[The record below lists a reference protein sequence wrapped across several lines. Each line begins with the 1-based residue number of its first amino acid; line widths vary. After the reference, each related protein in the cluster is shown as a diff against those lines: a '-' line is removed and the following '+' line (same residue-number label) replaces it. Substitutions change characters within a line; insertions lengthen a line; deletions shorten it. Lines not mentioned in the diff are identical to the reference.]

1 MKKLTLYFGP
11 LLVSSLVMVISQLD
25 QSYYEIFWK
34 FFNVPPQWPPF
45 SDLDA
50 ISKAVDSK
58 LAGYDP
64 YIKNPFDLKG
74 MLYVYPSI
82 WLKFFEI
89 FNLNVSLNFKI
100 FNFIIIYFYCLVYFD
115 LSLKINNKFFY
126 IISLVMFFS
135 SANMLAIERLN
146 IELIIFILIYYLSIS
161 KKNYV
166 KIPIF
171 ILAIYAKLYP
181 LFAVFIFCRN
191 KKILFTMILASFL
204 VLFSIRDEILML
216 IANGNE
222 VALNIAYGVP
232 TLTKGIWYYSTKFGY
247 FINDDNYKIFKYI
260 MVFFA
265 SIYAFS
271 LILINFNFGRKKIE
285 ENFNLDEKLFIC
297 GAGIFIGRFINFS
310 NVDYSLIFIIFTLP
324 YIFNEK
330 FLKFKYFLI
339 ICIIISFY
347 SSFFEFGDRYT
358 LNYFSMAVFIHSI
371 KLFVFSYICFL
382 FGKVLNKHLEI
393 KFFK

>member
-11 LLVSSLVMVISQLD
+11 LLVSSLVMIISQLD

-146 IELIIFILIYYLSIS
+146 IELIIFIFIYYLSIS
-161 KKNYV
+161 KKNYI

-181 LFAVFIFCRN
+181 LFAIFIFCRN

-216 IANGNE
+216 IENGNE

-247 FINDDNYKIFKYI
+247 FITSENYNLFKNSMIFL
-260 MVFFA
+260 A
-265 SIYAFS
+265 SIFALIIVLYSFKFRDKTIFNNFS
-271 LILINFNFGRKKIE
+271 IE
-285 ENFNLDEKLFIC
+285 EKLFIS
-297 GAGIFIGRFINFS
+297 GAGIFIGRFLTAS
-310 NVDYSLIFIIFTLP
+310 NVDYSLIFLFFTIPYYLKLENSNLKLILITVILFIFFGAL
-324 YIFNEK
+324 
-330 FLKFKYFLI
+330 
-339 ICIIISFY
+339 
-347 SSFFEFGDRYT
+347 FEFGDRYT
-358 LNYFSMAVFIHSI
+358 IGYALRAALIHSLKI
-371 KLFVFSYICFL
+371 IVFSFMCYF
-382 FGKVLNKHLEI
+382 FGKVLNNHL
-393 KFFK
+393 KL